1 MKKVDYK
8 AMSNEE
14 LTSNYIMLKRDLFN
28 LKLQHSVGQLS
39 NPHAITL
46 AKKNIA
52 RILTEM
58 TVRNIDYSKIN
69 MPVEKKK
76 AKKQTKTTKT
86 EKTVK
91 ETAKKETAAEPKK
104 TVTKTAEK
112 VEAKAEPKKTT
123 TATKTAT
130 AKKTTT
136 KKESV

>member
-28 LKLQHSVGQLS
+28 LKLQHSVGQLT
-39 NPHAITL
+39 NPHAISL

-76 AKKQTKTTKT
+76 VKKQAKTTKVEKASKEPAKT
-86 EKTVK
+86 EV
-91 ETAKKETAAEPKK
+91 
-104 TVTKTAEK
+104 
-112 VEAKAEPKKTT
+112 KAEPKKAAAKQTVKAEPKAEAKS
-123 TATKTAT
+123 TATKTTAT
-130 AKKTTT
+130 KKTTT